1 MATKKKTAS
10 KEVTISQSIM
20 PARII
25 QPQDQ
30 DKYAGIKIPAFLKDH
45 FDKEAPTGFTAL
57 ISFGEDADN
66 WLTGSWIVARLVNI
80 RSDIGPNHSMMY
92 DFDVTPDGKTFSTA
106 SLWGSTILDNKM
118 RLLDPKPGQWVFIQ
132 YLGTT
137 ETSRKAQPAKDY
149 RLAIVNEAFI
159 KSSGYG
165 SAI

>member
-1 MATKKKTAS
+1 MAAKKKSENKDIVVST
-10 KEVTISQSIM
+10 KIM

-25 QPQDQ
+25 APQDQ
-30 DKYAGIKIPAFLKDH
+30 DKYAGIEVPQFLKDH

-66 WLTGSWIVARLVNI
+66 WQPGSWIVARLVNI

-118 RLLDPKPGQWVFIQ
+118 KLLDPKPGQWIFIQ

-137 ETSRKAQPAKDY
+137 ETSRKALPAKDF
-149 RLAIVNEAFI
+149 RLAIVNEKFI
-159 KSSGYG
+159 KESGYG
-165 SAI
+165 AAA